1 MIAINPARQV
11 NLDKIITIES
21 RQSEFEP
28 DPFTEEEIWKILVCM
43 ESQIRNV
50 FQFAFYSGL
59 RTNELIGLKWE
70 KIDWNSREVLVDEAM
85 IHGVLGRIRAAGK
98 GVKSRKVLLLDQA
111 FEALLAQK
119 EFTYMQ
125 GEFVFHH
132 PLHNTHWQNDSQ
144 LRKYGWM
151 HSIKR
156 SGVRY
161 RNPYQTRHTYAHM
174 HIRNNENLWWIADQ
188 MGHKGIEMLN
198 RHYGGWLEKSAED
211 YIPSAN
217 FKSGLKNT
225 SANSH
230 RS

>member
-1 MIAINPARQV
+1 MSG
-11 NLDKIITIES
+11 S
-21 RQSEFEP
+21 RFP
-28 DPFTEEEIWKILVCM
+28 V
-43 ESQIRNV
+43 
-50 FQFAFYSGL
+50 
-59 RTNELIGLKWE
+59 
-70 KIDWNSREVLVDEAM
+70 
-85 IHGVLGRIRAAGK
+85 HGVLGRIKTAGK
-98 GVKSRKVLLLDQA
+98 GVKSRRVLLLDQA
-111 FEALLAQK
+111 YEALLAQK
-119 EFTYMQ
+119 EFTSMQ
-125 GEFVFHH
+125 GEFVCHP
-132 PLHNTHWQNDSQ
+132 PLHNTPWQNDSQ

-151 HSIKR
+151 HAIKR

-174 HIRNNENLWWIADQ
+174 HTRNNENLWWIADQ

-217 FKSGLKNT
+217 LKSGLKNK